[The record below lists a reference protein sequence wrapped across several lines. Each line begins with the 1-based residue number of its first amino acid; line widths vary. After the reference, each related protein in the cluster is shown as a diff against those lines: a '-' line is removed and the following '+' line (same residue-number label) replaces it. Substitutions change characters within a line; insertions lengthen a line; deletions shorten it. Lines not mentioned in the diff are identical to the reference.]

1 MNQQVTHSDTATTQ
15 KVLAHH
21 LEFFGKCD
29 LAGTM
34 ADYAEEATFFS
45 QGGVL
50 HGSDAIRRFFGT
62 LFEEFKKPGMS
73 FDLLQQEV
81 DGDTA
86 YIVWKAESADNL
98 FEIGTDTFIVQN
110 GEIVT
115 QTFAGKVIPKS

>member
-1 MNQQVTHSDTATTQ
+1 MNQQVTQGDTATTQ

-21 LEFFGKCD
+21 LEFFGKLD
-29 LAGTM
+29 LAATM
-34 ADYAEEATFFS
+34 ADYADEATFFS

-62 LFEEFKKPGMS
+62 LFEEFEKPGMS

-81 DGDTA
+81 DGEIA

-110 GEIVT
+110 GKIVT
-115 QTFAGKVIPKS
+115 QTFAGKITPKS